1 MNKKLNK
8 ISELITSIVWILKI
22 SFTINR
28 LKFAVRILTTIL
40 YAVFPVVSYWLLKMI
55 IDIALSQNP
64 EINSDLK
71 PILYLIALKIAF
83 DVGWYFL
90 DNLLENLFKVMRFD
104 LEAFFINT
112 VMSKLNRL
120 DVEFY
125 ENSKFLDLKQKT
137 LDTYT
142 YRPTELLNIAFW
154 VFYNLIQITIQ
165 SLIIIRISSLWLVLL
180 FLFQIPALAILL
192 KIGQSVW
199 NIWDADS
206 TTRRKFTYFSGLF
219 ENLAYIKE
227 FKLYNSG
234 GYFIEKIQNLVKEF
248 HAHQKQIEQKRLI
261 LGFGGVLL
269 SNLPV
274 LYITISLLLM
284 LINRQITSGLL
295 IFYLGSLA
303 AFSLALTNL
312 VKNINYGY
320 EVNLYIKEIRKFLN
334 IKNKVT
340 DIRPIEP
347 SKNFNQREFAI
358 EFKNI
363 SFSYPN
369 SKRKVFSNFSL
380 TIKPHKKI
388 ALVGENGSGKTTLIK
403 LLCRFYDVQRGSIEI
418 NNVDIRNISLEI
430 LRSYFAVLFQD
441 FVGYDLTV
449 SENIAIGKIKD
460 IQNKLLIKKAA
471 SMSGA
476 NKFIEKL
483 PRKYQQI
490 LGSAFANGEQLSIGQ
505 WQRVA
510 LAKTFM
516 RDSSIIILDEP
527 TSAVD
532 IKTENEIFSRVTSLI
547 KDKTVLMVSH
557 RFSTVR
563 KADEIIVLKEGT
575 IIERGTHDELY
586 LKNGEYAQ
594 MFNLQTSAY
603 K

>member
-1 MNKKLNK
+1 MNKKLNR
-8 ISELITSIVWILKI
+8 IFGLVASILWILKI
-22 SFTINR
+22 SFVINR
-28 LKFAVRILTTIL
+28 LKFATRIITIIL
-40 YAVFPVVSYWLLKMI
+40 YAVFPVISYWLLKII
-55 IDIALSQNP
+55 IDIALNQNP

-71 PILYLIALKIAF
+71 PIFYLIALKIAF

-90 DNLLENLFKVMRFD
+90 DNLLESLFKVMRFD

-112 VMSKLNRL
+112 VMTKLNRL

-142 YRPTELLNIAFW
+142 HRPTELLNIAFW
-154 VFYNLIQITIQ
+154 VFYNLIQIVIQ
-165 SLIIIRISSLWLVLL
+165 SLIIIRISPFWLVLL

-227 FKLYNSG
+227 FKLYSSG

-248 HAHQKQIEQKRLI
+248 HTHQKQIEQKRLI

-269 SNLPV
+269 SNVPV

-284 LINRQITSGLL
+284 LINKQVTPGLL
-295 IFYLGSLA
+295 IFYLSSLA

-358 EFKNI
+358 
-363 SFSYPN
+363 
-369 SKRKVFSNFSL
+369 
-380 TIKPHKKI
+380 
-388 ALVGENGSGKTTLIK
+388 
-403 LLCRFYDVQRGSIEI
+403 
-418 NNVDIRNISLEI
+418 
-430 LRSYFAVLFQD
+430 
-441 FVGYDLTV
+441 
-449 SENIAIGKIKD
+449 GKIKD

-483 PRKYQQI
+483 PGKYQQI

-516 RDSSIIILDEP
+516 RNSSVIILDEP
-527 TSAVD
+527 TAAVD
-532 IKTENEIFSRVTSLI
+532 IK
-547 KDKTVLMVSH
+547 
-557 RFSTVR
+557 
-563 KADEIIVLKEGT
+563 KEGT

-594 MFNLQTSAY
+594 MFNLQASAY

>member
-1 MNKKLNK
+1 M
-8 ISELITSIVWILKI
+8 
-22 SFTINR
+22 
-28 LKFAVRILTTIL
+28 
-40 YAVFPVVSYWLLKMI
+40 
-55 IDIALSQNP
+55 
-64 EINSDLK
+64 
-71 PILYLIALKIAF
+71 
-83 DVGWYFL
+83 
-90 DNLLENLFKVMRFD
+90 
-104 LEAFFINT
+104 
-112 VMSKLNRL
+112 
-120 DVEFY
+120 
-125 ENSKFLDLKQKT
+125 
-137 LDTYT
+137 
-142 YRPTELLNIAFW
+142 
-154 VFYNLIQITIQ
+154 
-165 SLIIIRISSLWLVLL
+165 
-180 FLFQIPALAILL
+180 
-192 KIGQSVW
+192 
-199 NIWDADS
+199 
-206 TTRRKFTYFSGLF
+206 F

-227 FKLYNSG
+227 FKLYSSG
-234 GYFIEKIQNLVKEF
+234 SYFIEKIQNLVKEF
-248 HAHQKQIEQKRLI
+248 HTHQKQIEQKRLI
-261 LGFGGVLL
+261 FGFGGVLL

-274 LYITISLLLM
+274 FYITISLFLM
-284 LINRQITSGLL
+284 LISKQITPGLL
-295 IFYLGSLA
+295 VFYLSSLA
-303 AFSLALTNL
+303 AFSLGLTHL

-380 TIKPHKKI
+380 TIKPNTKI

-403 LLCRFYDVQRGSIEI
+403 LLCRFYDVQKGSITLNSI
-418 NNVDIRNISLEI
+418 DIRKIPLET
-430 LRSYFAVLFQD
+430 LRSCFAVLFQD

-460 IQNKLLIKKAA
+460 IQNKPLIRKAA

-476 NKFIEKL
+476 NQFIEKL
-483 PRKYQQI
+483 PKKYQQI

-532 IKTENEIFSRVTSLI
+532 IKTENEIFSRVMSLM
-547 KDKTVLMVSH
+547 KDKTVLMTSH

-563 KADEIIVLKEGT
+563 KADEIIVLKDGA

-594 MFNLQTSAY
+594 MFNLQAEAY